1 MLITAGNAD
10 HKDCEYGQFPCSEG
24 VFVLKKGRRRKV
36 RKKERKKERKRKETK
51 GKVNETDDT
60 LTVNLF

>member
-10 HKDCEYGQFPCSEG
+10 PKDCEYGQFPCSEG

-36 RKKERKKERKRKETK
+36 RKKERGRKQKEK
-51 GKVNETDDT
+51 
-60 LTVNLF
+60 